1 MNKVLCIFPQEQ
13 TTSFLQPVYEM
24 LVRMGAEGFNHN
36 TVESDEDL
44 QSILHA
50 QINESDF
57 VIVLCHGCS
66 TCLYGTQG
74 ESGFDGNEL
83 LSGVDLNQLKDKK
96 LMLFSC
102 NSAELAKK
110 NKYTSSVVF
119 GLIPSTIYE
128 TQNAEFHKL
137 PMKELD
143 ERDIEVIQQSLV
155 RVWLRTLKQVGFED
169 LRLFCDTFCFFLDVE
184 IVDILI
190 RRMTSHFRTIADILF
205 YMKKDMDYID

>member
-1 MNKVLCIFPQEQ
+1 
-13 TTSFLQPVYEM
+13 M
-24 LVRMGAEGFNHN
+24 LARMGAEGFNHN
-36 TVESDEDL
+36 TVVSDEDL

-83 LSGVDLNQLKDKK
+83 LSGGDLNRLKGKK
-96 LMLFSC
+96 LILFSC
-102 NSAELAKK
+102 NSVDLAKK
-110 NKYTSSVVF
+110 NEYGDAVVF
-119 GLIPSTIYE
+119 GLIPTTIYE
-128 TQNAEFHKL
+128 TQNAAFHKL

-155 RVWLRTLKQVGFED
+155 RVWLRTLEQVGFED
-169 LRLFCDTFCFFLDVE
+169 LRPFCDTFCLFLDVE
-184 IVDILI
+184 IVDTLI
-190 RRMTSHFRTIADILF
+190 RRQTNHFRTIADILF
-205 YMKKDMDYID
+205 YMKKDMDYIE